1 MQSYMI
7 LKVQRDFTAYVN
19 LFFYKLLTKTL
30 CYSNFTFC
38 AFIKVL
44 ALYVHCLF
52 CVLNECAARYF
63 ISNAT

>member
-1 MQSYMI
+1 MQSYMV
-7 LKVQRDFTAYVN
+7 LKVQRDLTVYVSRY
-19 LFFYKLLTKTL
+19 FYKLLTKTL
-30 CYSNFTFC
+30 CNSNLTLC
-38 AFIKVL
+38 TFIKVL